1 MVRLLSANLKCRKPL
16 VRSDL
21 MTGGILKTCG
31 VQGCFLEKE
40 EARRPI
46 RKLLQFILARDDKN
60 QPNGNEREE
69 ETDVKDARKTR
80 TKWEESREERVLVCW
95 VFSTH
100 SVPTTPKATGS
111 LALFQ
116 QKRHKFGCHQPRGG
130 T

>member
-21 MTGGILKTCG
+21 MTGGVLKTCG

-60 QPNGNEREE
+60 PPNGNEREE
-69 ETDVKDARKTR
+69 ETDVKDARKNR
-80 TKWEESREERVLVCW
+80 TKWEESREERVLGVLGFQYPQCPNHPKGNWESCSLPAKETQVW
-95 VFSTH
+95 VS
-100 SVPTTPKATGS
+100 SA
-111 LALFQ
+111 
-116 QKRHKFGCHQPRGG
+116 
-130 T
+130 